1 MMYGSALAKQM
12 SIERAV
18 FAGIRRPPG
27 VESSFHCISEINQY
41 LIGLKLATE
50 DYERFDIS
58 DYLSPIQKPSLDPLS
73 INRQVEKVMN
83 GE

>member
-27 VESSFHCISEINQY
+27 VENSLHCISEINY

-50 DYERFDIS
+50 DYERFDIT
-58 DYLSPIQKPSLDPLS
+58 DYLSPIQKPSVDPLS
-73 INRQVEKVMN
+73 INKQVEKIMN